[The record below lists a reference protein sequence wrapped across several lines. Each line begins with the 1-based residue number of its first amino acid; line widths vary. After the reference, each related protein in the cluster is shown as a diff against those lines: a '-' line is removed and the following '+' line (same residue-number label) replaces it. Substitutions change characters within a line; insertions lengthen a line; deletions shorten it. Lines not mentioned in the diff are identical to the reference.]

1 MTEKNKEKVDALDL
15 LLAQTHVDD
24 LIILTEFFNELNRE
38 EKKVFMGVVD
48 GMRLARTMAM

>member
-15 LLAQTHVDD
+15 LLAQTNVDD
-24 LIILTEFFNELNRE
+24 LIILTEFFNELNHE